1 MFRCNMREN
10 NERVVTVPDYSK
22 AAFLHL
28 LRYLYMDDFFT
39 IRLYVLVELWVLADM
54 YLLKGLADAL
64 LGDHRRCVRRVIL
77 QGYIKKN

>member
-1 MFRCNMREN
+1 MGGF
-10 NERVVTVPDYSK
+10 TVSID
-22 AAFLHL
+22 H
-28 LRYLYMDDFFT
+28 M
-39 IRLYVLVELWVLADM
+39 VELYQLADM